1 MTGEGM
7 ADRDDAASVYS
18 ARALGAE
25 AANFDDLGDAEKV
38 KFSQAELGA
47 AASLLD
53 DLLARYAALR
63 TEVQDPDGLVRLTL
77 GSDGRL
83 VELYIHDQIAQQL
96 DNLGLASIHRLA
108 SCSVPNVIAR
118 LGPGLGAW
126 AGVFDRPISVSGC
139 SCGVFGSRVGWE
151 PSG

>member
-1 MTGEGM
+1 MTGEDM
-7 ADRDDAASVYS
+7 PDRDDAASVYS

-96 DNLGLASIHRLA
+96 DNLGLERLLNTLLQAGNEAVEASLQEFRTQ
-108 SCSVPNVIAR
+108 
-118 LGPGLGAW
+118 GLDW
-126 AGVFDRPISVSGC
+126 S
-139 SCGVFGSRVGWE
+139 
-151 PSG
+151 

>member
-1 MTGEGM
+1 MLAEGTKGGLDQGM

-96 DNLGLASIHRLA
+96 DNLGLERLLNTLLQAGNEAVEASLQEFRTQ
-108 SCSVPNVIAR
+108 
-118 LGPGLGAW
+118 GLDW
-126 AGVFDRPISVSGC
+126 S
-139 SCGVFGSRVGWE
+139 
-151 PSG
+151 

>member
-96 DNLGLASIHRLA
+96 DNLGLERLLNTLLQAGNEAVEASLQEFRTQ
-108 SCSVPNVIAR
+108 
-118 LGPGLGAW
+118 GLDW
-126 AGVFDRPISVSGC
+126 S
-139 SCGVFGSRVGWE
+139 
-151 PSG
+151 

>member
-1 MTGEGM
+1 M

-96 DNLGLASIHRLA
+96 DNLGLERLLNTLLQAGNEAVEASLQEFRTQ
-108 SCSVPNVIAR
+108 
-118 LGPGLGAW
+118 GLDW
-126 AGVFDRPISVSGC
+126 S
-139 SCGVFGSRVGWE
+139 
-151 PSG
+151 

>member
-1 MTGEGM
+1 MTGEDM
-7 ADRDDAASVYS
+7 PDRDDVASVYS

-25 AANFDDLGDAEKV
+25 SANFDDLGDAEKV

-96 DNLGLASIHRLA
+96 DNLGLERLLNTLLQAGNEAVEASLQEFRTQ
-108 SCSVPNVIAR
+108 
-118 LGPGLGAW
+118 GLDW
-126 AGVFDRPISVSGC
+126 S
-139 SCGVFGSRVGWE
+139 
-151 PSG
+151 

>member
-1 MTGEGM
+1 MTGEDM
-7 ADRDDAASVYS
+7 PDRDDVASVYS

-25 AANFDDLGDAEKV
+25 SANFDDLGDAEKV

-96 DNLGLASIHRLA
+96 DNLGLERLLNTLLQA
-108 SCSVPNVIAR
+108 GNEAVEATLQEFR
-118 LGPGLGAW
+118 TQGLDW
-126 AGVFDRPISVSGC
+126 S
-139 SCGVFGSRVGWE
+139 
-151 PSG
+151 